1 MKNIMFVGDGMNGYF
16 AQEVAQT
23 RGWQYYQIDADADI
37 KKATNDILTFIY
49 SRKISIDIIIYD
61 ADVFLNDAAVIA
73 KEIRGAANTI
83 SAKPIVYMPSFLP
96 ESALAG
102 ALLAN
107 DIKNYILSGSTADL
121 KDQLE
126 KNITGF
132 FDANGRKEVEEILQL
147 QAEAKTHIDSFKTI
161 GVAGSQERI
170 GTTTQC
176 LQIIKYLQAKGYRA
190 CYIELNQKKYY
201 DMSSSSGKISAKGF
215 VEKYALWS
223 GAEDTDYVDY
233 RGIKMYSSH
242 GMMKAREESF
252 DYYVYDY
259 GSVTDRDFDRIAYLK
274 DEVKILVAGGKPT
287 EFDFL
292 QRILQMP
299 TYTES
304 ALIMSFIPENEQE
317 DVLKT
322 LSELENKSRP
332 VMFAEYAPDPVLP
345 VPVEVY
351 ESLIPLEDKPSE
363 VGGAEKK
370 KKRRLFG
377 RKK

>member
-132 FDANGRKEVEEILQL
+132 FDATDEKKLRKFCSFRLRRKHILTVL
-147 QAEAKTHIDSFKTI
+147 RPL
-161 GVAGSQERI
+161 VSQEVRSVSAQQHSVCRLSN
-170 GTTTQC
+170 TC
-176 LQIIKYLQAKGYRA
+176 R
-190 CYIELNQKKYY
+190 QK
-201 DMSSSSGKISAKGF
+201 
-215 VEKYALWS
+215 
-223 GAEDTDYVDY
+223 DT
-233 RGIKMYSSH
+233 
-242 GMMKAREESF
+242 
-252 DYYVYDY
+252 
-259 GSVTDRDFDRIAYLK
+259 
-274 DEVKILVAGGKPT
+274 
-287 EFDFL
+287 
-292 QRILQMP
+292 
-299 TYTES
+299 
-304 ALIMSFIPENEQE
+304 
-317 DVLKT
+317 
-322 LSELENKSRP
+322 
-332 VMFAEYAPDPVLP
+332 
-345 VPVEVY
+345 VPVI
-351 ESLIPLEDKPSE
+351 SN
-363 VGGAEKK
+363 
-370 KKRRLFG
+370 
-377 RKK
+377 